1 MKITENTMLVQL
13 DDGKLYYKEG
23 DELELASMT
32 DIKKHYK
39 TMQYN
44 LTWLEGCWATDCS
57 LLVQSKMTADEF
69 EKWFWHIEYQQ
80 IPENCE
86 RIK

>member
-1 MKITENTMLVQL
+1 MKIDENTMLVQL
-13 DDGKLYYKEG
+13 DDGRLYYKE
-23 DELELASMT
+23 DDVIELASMT
-32 DIKKHYK
+32 DIQKHYK

-44 LTWLEGCWATDCS
+44 LAWLIGCYATDCS

-69 EKWFWHIEYQQ
+69 EKWFWNIEYVQ

>member
-1 MKITENTMLVQL
+1 MKIDENTMLVQL
-13 DDGKLYYKEG
+13 ENGKLYYKDG
-23 DELELASMT
+23 AELQLASMT
-32 DIKKHYK
+32 DIQKHYK

-44 LTWLEGCWATDCS
+44 LAWLIGCDVTDMGKHIEI
-57 LLVQSKMTADEF
+57 LIGTENF
-69 EKWFWHIEYQQ
+69 EKWLWKAEYTQ